1 MEKEKI
7 RTLRELEIGESVQVV
22 AVGGEDQLRK
32 HLLDMGL
39 IPGTYVKLVK
49 FAPSATPC
57 SSPCMATSSHCD
69 WPTPSTFR

>member
-49 FAPSATPC
+49 FAPLGDPHAAHRAWLRAHTATG
-57 SSPCMATSSHCD
+57 
-69 WPTPSTFR
+69 

>member
-39 IPGTYVKLVK
+39 IQ
-49 FAPSATPC
+49 APM
-57 SSPCMATSSHCD
+57 SSSSNLRH
-69 WPTPSTFR
+69 